1 MKVIPN
7 YPKSLFPEPN
17 ALPWNFRQF
26 LRIFWRLWRL
36 PSVWWQH
43 SRYSPMFPNPAQCH
57 PLLTPSQ
64 RSFHTKNRRF
74 YPKSCPWQ
82 LQGWALPN
90 GNSGYSGITP
100 WTQGDSPRAGNSRL
114 LLPKAGGLFFSPLK
128 TDIWSLG
135 SNCAEAGKCSWKSIQ
150 GNTRMGNRTMFVHRG
165 KRPQISFFCQQ
176 NSTLG
181 SASLGGGKNHLG
193 QVMKSQIFFIQ
204 KGFSSHGKSW
214 FLHDLHHNRIVSP
227 QKEIF
232 GPFWAFP
239 WVLVEGKQ
247 LQLGFIVPQRE
258 GNWKLMEINWNKW
271 KSSWVPSKVHT
282 RT

>member
-26 LRIFWRLWRL
+26 LRIFWPLWRL

-114 LLPKAGGLFFSPLK
+114 LLPKAGGLFFFPIKNWYLIPGIK
-128 TDIWSLG
+128 LCRGWKVQLEKYPREHQDG
-135 SNCAEAGKCSWKSIQ
+135 ESNDVCA
-150 GNTRMGNRTMFVHRG
+150 
-165 KRPQISFFCQQ
+165 
-176 NSTLG
+176 
-181 SASLGGGKNHLG
+181 
-193 QVMKSQIFFIQ
+193 
-204 KGFSSHGKSW
+204 
-214 FLHDLHHNRIVSP
+214 
-227 QKEIF
+227 
-232 GPFWAFP
+232 
-239 WVLVEGKQ
+239 
-247 LQLGFIVPQRE
+247 QRE
-258 GNWKLMEINWNKW
+258 KTPNFIFSPAKFHSGICKSGRRQ
-271 KSSWVPSKVHT
+271 KSSWPGHEKSDFFYPK
-282 RT
+282 RFF